1 MPHFIF
7 KAKKPSGET
16 HKGEQDAKDR
26 FELYKM
32 IKTSGEEVISVE
44 ENKKMLTLNSIS
56 IPFINSI
63 RTQEKINFSRSLG
76 AMIKAGL
83 SMSQA
88 LSVMERQG
96 TNKKVKSI
104 ISTLNED
111 VRKGKPLSDA
121 MGSFKNM
128 FSSLM
133 IAMVHSGEQSGT
145 MSESLRIVTLQ
156 MEKNYTLQRRI
167 RGALLY
173 PAVILLAMIIITIIL
188 LTYVVPTLTKT
199 FTELHLSLP
208 ISTRIVLFISNAL
221 QNDGIIIFTGF
232 IILYFA
238 FYLWSK
244 SARGKNIIHKIILKI
259 PLIGNL
265 IKEVNVARTARTLS
279 SLIESDVDILESLR
293 ITSDIVQNVHYRKVL
308 EKSATAVEKG
318 DPLSK
323 VFSENPDIYPIFMS
337 EMINVGEET
346 GKIGEM
352 LIGVAVYY
360 EEDVDQKTKDM
371 STVIEPFL
379 MIVIAVAVGFFA
391 VAMITPMYSLVD
403 AI

>member
-7 KAKKPSGET
+7 KSKKPGGNV

-26 FELYKM
+26 FELYKI
-32 IKTSGEEVISVE
+32 IKESGEEVVSVQE
-44 ENKKMLTLNSIS
+44 KKKMQVLNNFS
-56 IPFINSI
+56 IPFLNSI

-96 TNKKVKSI
+96 TNKKVKNI

-111 VRKGKPLSDA
+111 VRKGKTLSDA

-145 MSESLRIVTLQ
+145 MAESLRIVTLQ
-156 MEKNYTLQRRI
+156 MDKNYALQRRI
-167 RGALLY
+167 RGALMY
-173 PAVILLAMIIITIIL
+173 PAVIFLAMIIISIVL

-199 FTELHLSLP
+199 FTELNLSLP
-208 ISTRIVLFISNAL
+208 TSTKVVLFTSNAI
-221 QNDGIIIFTGF
+221 QNHGLILFVGFF
-232 IILYFA
+232 IICIL
-238 FYLWSK
+238 FYMWSK
-244 SARGKNIIHKIILKI
+244 SLRGKNVIHKVILKI
-259 PLIGNL
+259 PVIGNL

-279 SLIESDVDILESLR
+279 SLIESDVDNLESLR
-293 ITSDIVQNVHYRKVL
+293 ITSDIVQNVYYRRVL
-308 EKSATAVEKG
+308 EKATIAVEKG

-323 VFSENPDIYPIFMS
+323 IFSENPDIYPVFMS

-360 EEDVDQKTKDM
+360 EDDVDQKTKDM

-379 MIVIAVAVGFFA
+379 MIVIATAVGFFA